1 MKKKVS
7 AALLLVLGSGLSA
20 VKLPVVPIHVT
31 IISDKDEAVAEYKE
45 ENFQW
50 IADTLNEE
58 FKDQNGGRLADFKIV
73 SRTPLDEAKEKGA
86 SLFGIED
93 QNQFSK
99 MFPQLIQTALYQ
111 KDKLNV
117 FIYHNPKG
125 NMLSNGGTYCTYD
138 KKTAAAGEKVY
149 NACYTR
155 ILLHWKVLTKQNKRV
170 LLHEAGHSFGL
181 HHVVAASDPA
191 DNNVMTAAD
200 NAEALPAGEKG
211 YYFTPSQV
219 RTIDERMRIIQKTF
233 AQFR

>member
-1 MKKKVS
+1 MKKACIVL
-7 AALLLVLGSGLSA
+7 ALFIAGGLSGA
-20 VKLPVVPIHVT
+20 DLPRIPIHVT
-31 IISDKDEAVAEYKE
+31 IISEREEAVAEYKE

-58 FKDQNGGRLADFKIV
+58 FKDQSGARLAEFAIE
-73 SRTPLDEAKEKGA
+73 SRTSLEEAKVKGK
-86 SLFGIED
+86 SVLGIED

-99 MFPQLIQTALYQ
+99 MYPQLIQTEIYQ

-138 KKTAAAGEKVY
+138 KKASASGEKVY

-155 ILLHWKVLTKQNKRV
+155 ILLHWKVLAKRNKKV

-181 HHVVAASDPA
+181 HHVLPASDPA
-191 DNNVMTAAD
+191 MNNVMTASD
-200 NAEALPAGEKG
+200 KAEALPAGESG

-219 RTIDERMRIIQKTF
+219 RTIHERMRIILKTF